1 MRTLRGFDLEIT
13 DYNQLEPGRLISNTT
28 IDFFLRLLQPDGPK
42 GQDVWIMTNF
52 LAQQIRSNSSCF
64 LQNSLNANVYEQE
77 GCYIIFMAWIESA
90 HFFSIVG
97 ICDIKQHRDKVYVL
111 ESIGG
116 YSEPLGVKVLKDYMN
131 RIRKEKG
138 FKEIEIAS
146 SSLNVPKQRPGS
158 YDCGIFLLH
167 NAKLILENPSK
178 FIFQAEN
185 NDLGNW
191 YSESDVLNKRSE
203 MKNTLKKLS
212 EDQRCKGVSAVR
224 LRNKQVNFDKSTI
237 TVPNMSFQAVSSVD
251 TYPPKKSV
259 LGSQESELVA
269 SAFKNP
275 QQKSITFAFLF

>member
-1 MRTLRGFDLEIT
+1 MKETNNDDEVFCSFPFVEDSPRGLDLEIT

-97 ICDIKQHRDKVYVL
+97 ICDVKQHRDKVYVL

-146 SSLNVPKQRPGS
+146 SSLNVPMQRPGS

-167 NAKLILENPSK
+167 NAKLILENPS
-178 FIFQAEN
+178 N
-185 NDLGNW
+185 
-191 YSESDVLNKRSE
+191 
-203 MKNTLKKLS
+203 
-212 EDQRCKGVSAVR
+212 
-224 LRNKQVNFDKSTI
+224 
-237 TVPNMSFQAVSSVD
+237 
-251 TYPPKKSV
+251 
-259 LGSQESELVA
+259 
-269 SAFKNP
+269 
-275 QQKSITFAFLF
+275 